1 MAGRVLGAAES
12 IPSLDGLTVSG
23 DAQIGTSA
31 TQRVGF
37 FAAAVTAQ
45 PLSSNQA
52 AAISTAA
59 VSQAGTIHGY
69 ATSTQANQL
78 VTLVNQMRNDL
89 VALGLIKGS
98 S

>member
-12 IPSLDGLTVSG
+12 IPTLDGLNVTGDSQLGSTV
-23 DAQIGTSA
+23 TSRVAFFGA
-31 TQRVGF
+31 T
-37 FAAAVTAQ
+37 VTIQ
-45 PLSSNQA
+45 PTTSNEA

-69 ATSTQANQL
+69 ATSTQANQI
-78 VTLVNQMRNDL
+78 VTLVNQLRADL

-98 S
+98 